1 MITERFWCSF
11 KSKDMQT
18 IVKPKRKSNKIRT
31 AWKQNKQNKQ
41 NRQNKNS
48 KNKRNNKKRI
58 KITSSNKDK

>member
-1 MITERFWCSF
+1 
-11 KSKDMQT
+11 MQT